1 MSASKWKLVY
11 FYLTFTNN
19 TKLKNTTQ
27 INGGGGWE
35 NKLYPVAIIVKY
47 DKHRVPD
54 CPQQVLTRA
63 KIITLYYLM
72 STERKRKK
80 PHTPHKKL

>member
-1 MSASKWKLVY
+1 M
-11 FYLTFTNN
+11 
-19 TKLKNTTQ
+19 
-27 INGGGGWE
+27 GGKKWE
-35 NKLYPVAIIVKY
+35 NKQYPVAIIVKY

-80 PHTPHKKL
+80 NNQTHHTKN